1 MIKKKY
7 LILLSFG
14 PAATVI
20 SYDLC
25 KLGYQAI
32 DIGHTDRDYILYIK
46 NATTWIFDGE
56 NKDITKS
63 ENEIYDKQI
72 VNRIME

>member
-1 MIKKKY
+1 M
-7 LILLSFG
+7 
-14 PAATVI
+14 
-20 SYDLC
+20 
-25 KLGYQAI
+25 GYQAI

-63 ENEIYDKQI
+63 EKEIYDKQI
-72 VNRIME
+72 VNRIMN